1 MKYAKKNMEDKWD
14 RLVDVAEG
22 GIANIK
28 SHKKV
33 GNIFTGNGEPI
44 AINGVTEWTP
54 HGEFNRRIKEA
65 DDAVRQK

>member
-28 SHKKV
+28 SHKSVKNV
-33 GNIFTGNGEPI
+33 FTGKESV
-44 AINGVTEWTP
+44 AVNGVPEWNP
-54 HGEFNRRIKEA
+54 QMEFTRRVKEVDIA
-65 DDAVRQK
+65 ERK